1 MKNNN
6 RKHKEP
12 EYSINDWFQIDLKLF
27 ILNIFTSFIFG
38 LAIIYNS
45 YLIIISIVIFV
56 IHQYTVTSID
66 KKLYNDY
73 IHFRYHRQ
81 GVLKGLLVLIS
92 IILIGL
98 GIYGTSIVSFHP
110 PIHINE
116 LVGLGF
122 FMVIS
127 IFVISE
133 TVIMRDWFVTDN
145 DYQMTSELSDDE

>member
-73 IHFRYHRQ
+73 IHFRYQRQ
-81 GVLKGLLVLIS
+81 EILKYILTSIS
-92 IILIGL
+92 SILILIGL
-98 GIYGTSIVSFHP
+98 YGTSILSFRP
-110 PIHINE
+110 PIYIHE
-116 LVGLGF
+116 LVIIGY
-122 FMVIS
+122 FMIVC

-133 TVIMRDWFVTDN
+133 TVIIRDWFVTN
-145 DYQMTSELSDDE
+145 NSS